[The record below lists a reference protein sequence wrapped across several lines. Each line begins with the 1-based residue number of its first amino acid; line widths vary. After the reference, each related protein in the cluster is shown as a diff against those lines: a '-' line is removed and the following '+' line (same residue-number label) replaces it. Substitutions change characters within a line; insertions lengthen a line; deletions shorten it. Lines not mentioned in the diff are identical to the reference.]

1 VAKKSKYNQVDKMGR
16 GIQNPLT
23 KRLYTLKEA
32 AAYLGTSVW
41 RMRELIWQGS
51 IPAVT
56 LAGGRKIYVDI
67 KDLDAFIEKNKTVY
81 R

>member
-1 VAKKSKYNQVDKMGR
+1 MGR